1 MKDVSDQVNS
11 EEIVGIKGYSTST
24 APIDGQIKNDIA
36 DFIVREII
44 PSGEILNTREKS
56 ENDYSFDKKKDRYT
70 SFTLI
75 KKNTDTIFAA
85 KVIAEYLHIYDT
97 EVLWAGIK
105 DNTAITAQRMM
116 VPGNQI
122 ERLKQFKAK
131 NLTITNIQPSRKPIE
146 IGSLW
151 GNNFEIN
158 IRKTTQS
165 FDELKSIL
173 AEWNTQVQANGF
185 PNFYGLQRFGQY
197 RPNSHNVGRLLF
209 LGKYQEAYE
218 EFLFKVYPEE
228 YKPIKEFRKLLA
240 SNPPI
245 SELKDWPTPLSYEKQ
260 IYDGLQ
266 KSNGNYAQAF
276 QYLPKALLN
285 LIFSSYQSYLFNRV
299 ISYRLKQK
307 DPLGSPVKGDIVGI
321 LMEKRGLPSL
331 VCYQY
336 GGWNDESINKAFE
349 HERGTILA
357 PILGYKTNLSLY
369 PYFEKT
375 YQEILKE
382 ENFSQEQFQNGFTG
396 YFNYEGTFR
405 PIFQKPTNLMISQA
419 YILNEYPNK
428 DPNGIKVEFSL
439 PKGTYATMLLRELM
453 KN

>member
-1 MKDVSDQVNS
+1 MDKSSGLDSN
-11 EEIVGIKGYSTST
+11 EAIVGISGYSTT
-24 APIDGQIKNDIA
+24 TPPIYGQIKLDIA
-36 DFIVREII
+36 DFIVREIL
-44 PSGEILNTREKS
+44 PSGEILSTREKS
-56 ENDYSFDKKKDRYT
+56 ENDYPFDKKKDRYT
-70 SFTLI
+70 TFTLI

-85 KVIAEYLHIYDT
+85 KVIAEYLNIYDT

-122 ERLKQFKAK
+122 ERLKQFKSK
-131 NLTITNIQPSRKPIE
+131 NITITNIQSSRKPIE

-158 IRKTTQS
+158 IRNSTIPYENLEPVLSDWSNQIQT
-165 FDELKSIL
+165 
-173 AEWNTQVQANGF
+173 NGF

-197 RPNSHNVGRLLF
+197 RPNSHNVGKLLF

-228 YKPIKEFRKLLA
+228 YKPIKEFRTLLA
-240 SNPPI
+240 SNPSP
-245 SELKDWPTPLSYEKQ
+245 SEIVDWPPALSYEKQ
-260 IYDGLQ
+260 IYEGFQ

-276 QYLPKALLN
+276 QKLPKALLN

-299 ISYRLKQK
+299 VSYRLRMK
-307 DPLGSPVKGDIVGI
+307 DPLGTPVKGDIVGI

-331 VCYQY
+331 ICYQY
-336 GGWNDESINKAFE
+336 GGWNDEAIEKAFT
-349 HERGTILA
+349 HERATILA
-357 PILGYKTNLSLY
+357 PILGYKSQISHY
-369 PYFEKT
+369 PYFEKV
-375 YQEILKE
+375 YQEILAE
-382 ENFSQEQFQNGFTG
+382 ENFSQDDFRNGFTG
-396 YFNYEGTFR
+396 YFNYEGTYR
-405 PIFQKPTNLMISQA
+405 PIFQKPTNLVTSQA
-419 YILNEYPNK
+419 FILNNYPNK